1 MPFEM
6 QKAWILL
13 KIKLTDLVE
22 NLAELVDALAHG
34 HRAVLAVVEHA
45 PDGAAHPLHVHGAHL
60 DLSPLHYLQLLKFS
74 NLTLTKVL
82 KTEMTTA
89 ARQQRNFK
97 GVVTQPTIL
106 ELDNMGLGNK
116 KSLKIIFSSFIL
128 NENKNI

>member
-1 MPFEM
+1 MPDITENP
-6 QKAWILL
+6 
-13 KIKLTDLVE
+13 TDLVE

-60 DLSPLHYLQLLKFS
+60 DLFPLHNLQFFKFS

-97 GVVTQPTIL
+97 GVVTKPTFL
-106 ELDNMGLGNK
+106 ELYNM
-116 KSLKIIFSSFIL
+116 SLRTLLWFKIIFYFFL
-128 NENKNI
+128 FY